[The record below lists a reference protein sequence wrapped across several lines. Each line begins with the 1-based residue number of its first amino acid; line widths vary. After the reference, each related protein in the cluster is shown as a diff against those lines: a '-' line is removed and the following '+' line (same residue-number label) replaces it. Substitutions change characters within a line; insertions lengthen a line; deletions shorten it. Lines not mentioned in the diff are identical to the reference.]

1 MKARPLVHTLLATM
15 AAVVPLGSLGGDQP
29 APKPSGLV
37 ENVEVRLVI
46 LDVQVLDRKGH
57 PVPGLG
63 RDDFDVSIDRGRP
76 VPIATFDAA
85 CADAAQKP
93 VVVLAFDYQ
102 HLVGPERT
110 EALRSARRA
119 LERGGLGD
127 LEIMVVALT
136 GGLRIEQPLS
146 TKRDA
151 TFAALQHMQDDVTL
165 WGGNFSHTSDDGF
178 VRGLTSLF
186 DVVGMIPKPKA
197 VVLFSGMRDVPYE
210 EDFRNLAA
218 LAAASRSVVYPVD
231 IQGLD
236 ATDLMAASPW
246 SPPTPDT
253 IAPAQPWVT
262 KGTAGWSNHGSPGA
276 PVTQS
281 PVDKDNSGF
290 NNPSGG
296 HREGTVGPRPGLSR
310 SGCG

>member
-1 MKARPLVHTLLATM
+1 MKTRRLVQTLLATV
-15 AAVVPLGSLGGDQP
+15 AAVVPLGSLGGD
-29 APKPSGLV
+29 ATVRAPSGVV
-37 ENVEVRLVI
+37 ENVEVRLLI

-63 RDDFDVSIDRGRP
+63 SEDFDVWIDGGRP

-85 CADAAQKP
+85 CQDGAQKP

-110 EALRSARRA
+110 EALQSARRA

-127 LEIMVVALT
+127 LQTMVVALT

-146 TKRDA
+146 TQRDE
-151 TFAALQHMQDDVTL
+151 TLAALQHMQDDITL

-186 DVVGMIPKPKA
+186 DVVGTIPKPKA
-197 VVLFSGMRDVPYE
+197 IVLFSGMRDMPYE

-231 IQGLD
+231 IRGLD
-236 ATDLMAASPW
+236 LIDPMATPSWVL
-246 SPPTPDT
+246 PDAVIPRSGNT
-253 IAPAQPWVT
+253 RITALGGKAPADR
-262 KGTAGWSNHGSPGA
+262 KGPEKAPPPGPQRESRNDPRRDLSGARAGA
-276 PVTQS
+276 
-281 PVDKDNSGF
+281 
-290 NNPSGG
+290 
-296 HREGTVGPRPGLSR
+296 
-310 SGCG
+310 GCG

>member
-1 MKARPLVHTLLATM
+1 MKTRRLVQTLLATL
-15 AAVVPLGSLGGDQP
+15 AAVVPLGSLGGDSP
-29 APKPSGLV
+29 APVPSGLV
-37 ENVEVRLVI
+37 EKVEVRLVI

-63 RDDFDVSIDRGRP
+63 PEDFDVWIDGGRP
-76 VPIATFDAA
+76 VPITTFDAA
-85 CADAAQKP
+85 CSDAAQRP

-110 EALRSARRA
+110 DALRSARRA

-127 LEIMVVALT
+127 LETMVVALT

-146 TKRDA
+146 TQRDK

-165 WGGNFSHTSDDGF
+165 WGGNFSHSNDDGF

-186 DVVGMIPKPKA
+186 DVVGTIPKPKA

-231 IQGLD
+231 IRGLD
-236 ATDLMAASPW
+236 ATDPMA
-246 SPPTPDT
+246 TPSW
-253 IAPAQPWVT
+253 A
-262 KGTAGWSNHGSPGA
+262 HGVADVPR
-276 PVTQS
+276 
-281 PVDKDNSGF
+281 
-290 NNPSGG
+290 SGG
-296 HREGTVGPRPGLSR
+296 KGIAGLVDQASADRSDTEVVRRRSNTPIAFGARPR
-310 SGCG
+310 GCG